1 MGDAQP
7 SNPMVD
13 EIKNV
18 STSFPQQG
26 PSLYPFNAQLLDG
39 LYDCKAFSPLSAI
52 KKKKKKKKAETA
64 LLFFNCLNSFSS
76 VRSGLGA
83 TLALLV

>member
-26 PSLYPFNAQLLDG
+26 PSLYPFNAQLLDA

-52 KKKKKKKKAETA
+52 KKKKKEKKSR
-64 LLFFNCLNSFSS
+64 NCIAVF
-76 VRSGLGA
+76 
-83 TLALLV
+83 